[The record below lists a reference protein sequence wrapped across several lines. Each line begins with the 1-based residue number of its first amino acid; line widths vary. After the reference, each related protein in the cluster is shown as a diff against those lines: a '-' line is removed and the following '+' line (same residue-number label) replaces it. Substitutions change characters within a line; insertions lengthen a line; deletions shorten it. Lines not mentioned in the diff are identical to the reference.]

1 MGIRSIQFLAL
12 AILSSAATL
21 VAAQT
26 TPLSA
31 VNECRLTTASDD
43 AAAIELAAMFTSNDD
58 ADMNISANASLFV
71 YAANGVPAD
80 SETALLVDVSDV
92 TNCSRHKNII

>member
-1 MGIRSIQFLAL
+1 MDIRSIQFLAL

-26 TPLSA
+26 TSLSA
-31 VNECRLTTASDD
+31 ANECRLTTASDD
-43 AAAIELAAMFTSNDD
+43 AAAVELAAMFTSNDD
-58 ADMNISANASLFV
+58 ADMNTSADASLFV
-71 YAANGVPAD
+71 YAADAVPLE
-80 SETALLVDVSDV
+80 SEAALLVDVSDA

>member
-12 AILSSAATL
+12 AILSSAASL

-26 TPLSA
+26 TSLSA
-31 VNECRLTTASDD
+31 ANECRLTTARDET
-43 AAAIELAAMFTSNDD
+43 AAVELAAMFTSNDD
-58 ADMNISANASLFV
+58 ADVNVSADGSLFV
-71 YAANGVPAD
+71 YAVNAVPLE
-80 SETALLVDVSDV
+80 SEGAVLVDVSDV

>member
-26 TPLSA
+26 TSFSA
-31 VNECRLTTASDD
+31 ANECRLTTASDD

-58 ADMNISANASLFV
+58 GDMNVSADASLFV
-71 YAANGVPAD
+71 YAVNPVALE
-80 SETALLVDVSDV
+80 SEGAALVDVSDV
-92 TNCSRHKNII
+92 TDCSRHKNII